1 MILASSNKWGDG
13 LLDLLWTGEFKIVS
27 SESGELPLLAVK
39 VFRERVGEWIGV
51 ESGGVA
57 REVSWEV
64 VCEMFVIAL
73 LGGVAWSVLEDFWPS
88 LPPE

>member
-1 MILASSNKWGDG
+1 M
-13 LLDLLWTGEFKIVS
+13 LWTGESRIVS
-27 SESGELPLLAVK
+27 SESGELPVLVVK
-39 VFRERVGEWIGV
+39 VVRDLVGEWVGV

-57 REVSWEV
+57 GEVSWSV
-64 VCEMFVIAL
+64 VFEMLVITL

>member
-1 MILASSNKWGDG
+1 M
-13 LLDLLWTGEFKIVS
+13 LWTGEFKIVS
-27 SESGELPLLAVK
+27 SESGELPLLVVKAV
-39 VFRERVGEWIGV
+39 RDLVGEWVGV

-57 REVSWEV
+57 GEVSWSV
-64 VCEMFVIAL
+64 VFEMLVITL